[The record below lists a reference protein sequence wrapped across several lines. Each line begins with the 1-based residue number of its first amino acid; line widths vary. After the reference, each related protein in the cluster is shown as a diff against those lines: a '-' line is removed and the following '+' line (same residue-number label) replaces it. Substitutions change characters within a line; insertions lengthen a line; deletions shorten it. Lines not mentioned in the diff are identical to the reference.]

1 MLTGSWVTSVLGYA
15 VIVLTWL
22 NQTFVEQGIPK
33 TGKEWIAFGMG
44 NIGGLIGVFAKD
56 HNVSNSGTNA
66 VAHTVPSADSKP

>member
-1 MLTGSWVTSVLGYA
+1 MLGTSWVTSVLGYV

-33 TGKEWIAFGMG
+33 TGKEWVAFCMG

-56 HNVSNSGTNA
+56 RNVSNSGTNA
-66 VAHTVPSADSKP
+66 PAHVVTNSK